1 MKIIAF
7 LYLVDVLSRL
17 LCFFEV
23 IAKIVGFFIVISVVI
38 FLAMNANKNT
48 DNDLYIFF
56 FFLCKK
62 IVASWLCLLL
72 LLTAIPRKDFMY
84 IAGGLYLGNEV
95 LENPKVKTLVEKSY
109 RILDD
114 KLNTIL
120 QKIEGVENEQW
131 DQRLYIRSTFF
142 YSNR

>member
-17 LCFFEV
+17 LFLFGL

-38 FLAMNANKNT
+38 FAVMSANKNT
-48 DNDLYIFF
+48 DNGLYRFF
-56 FFLCKK
+56 VKYGKK
-62 IVASWLCLLL
+62 IIVSWSCLLL
-72 LLTAIPRKDFMY
+72 LFAVIPRKELMY

-95 LENPKVKTLVEKSY
+95 LENPKVKTLVERSY

-120 QKIEGVENEQW
+120 QKIEGVEK
-131 DQRLYIRSTFF
+131 
-142 YSNR
+142 

>member
-17 LCFFEV
+17 LRFFGV
-23 IAKIVGFFIVISVVI
+23 IANIVGFFIVISVVI
-38 FLAMNANKNT
+38 FLAMKANKNT

-56 FFLCKK
+56 AKYGKK
-62 IVASWLCLLL
+62 IIASWLCLLL
-72 LLTAIPRKDFMY
+72 LLVALPRKEFMY
-84 IAGGLYLGNEV
+84 IAGGIYLGNEA
-95 LENPKVKTLVEKSY
+95 LENPKIKTLVEKSY

-120 QKIEGVENEQW
+120 QKIEGVEK
-131 DQRLYIRSTFF
+131 
-142 YSNR
+142 

>member
-17 LCFFEV
+17 LFFFVV

-38 FLAMNANKNT
+38 FLAMKANKNT

-56 FFLCKK
+56 AKYGKK
-62 IVASWLCLLL
+62 IIASWLCLLL
-72 LLTAIPRKDFMY
+72 LWAVIPRKELMY

-114 KLNTIL
+114 KLDTIL
-120 QKIEGVENEQW
+120 QKIEGVEK
-131 DQRLYIRSTFF
+131 
-142 YSNR
+142 

>member
-17 LCFFEV
+17 LCFFGM

-48 DNDLYIFF
+48 DNDLYRFF
-56 FFLCKK
+56 VKYGKK
-62 IVASWLCLLL
+62 IIISWLCLLL
-72 LLTAIPRKDFMY
+72 LWAVIPRKEFMY
-84 IAGGLYLGNEV
+84 VAGGIYLSNEA
-95 LENPKVKTLVEKSY
+95 LENPKIKTLVEKSY

-120 QKIEGVENEQW
+120 QKIEGVENE
-131 DQRLYIRSTFF
+131 
-142 YSNR
+142 

>member
-23 IAKIVGFFIVISVVI
+23 IAKIVGFFIVFSVVI

-56 FFLCKK
+56 AKYGKK
-62 IVASWLCLLL
+62 IIASWLCLLL
-72 LLTAIPRKDFMY
+72 LLVALPRKEFMY
-84 IAGGLYLGNEV
+84 IAGGIYLSNEA
-95 LENPKVKTLVEKSY
+95 LENPKIKTLVEKSY

-120 QKIEGVENEQW
+120 QKIEGVEK
-131 DQRLYIRSTFF
+131 
-142 YSNR
+142 

>member
-23 IAKIVGFFIVISVVI
+23 IAKIVGFFIVISVII

-56 FFLCKK
+56 AKYGKK
-62 IVASWLCLLL
+62 IIASWLCLLL
-72 LLTAIPRKDFMY
+72 LLVALPRKEFMY
-84 IAGGLYLGNEV
+84 IAGGIYLSNEA
-95 LENPKVKTLVEKSY
+95 LENPKIKTLVEKSY
-109 RILDD
+109 RIFDD

-120 QKIEGVENEQW
+120 QKIEGVENE
-131 DQRLYIRSTFF
+131 
-142 YSNR
+142 